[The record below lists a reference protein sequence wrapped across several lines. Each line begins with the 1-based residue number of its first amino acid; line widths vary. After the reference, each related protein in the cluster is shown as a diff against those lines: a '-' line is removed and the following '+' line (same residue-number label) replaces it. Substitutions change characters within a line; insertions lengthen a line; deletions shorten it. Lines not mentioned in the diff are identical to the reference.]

1 MAKNGDE
8 KDLPHTFSQRGKGL
22 GHPHPPSVIGSSGDA
37 YTSDAWIFSPTG
49 QSETQV
55 SRQGFDRVPASGF
68 EKPAFENL
76 TTAFVRKVPLA
87 MSLGQKLRDLYPLPE
102 TNDQASKLSV
112 PFDVLIQRLAA
123 KLGES

>member
-1 MAKNGDE
+1 
-8 KDLPHTFSQRGKGL
+8 
-22 GHPHPPSVIGSSGDA
+22 
-37 YTSDAWIFSPTG
+37 
-49 QSETQV
+49 
-55 SRQGFDRVPASGF
+55 
-68 EKPAFENL
+68 
-76 TTAFVRKVPLA
+76 